1 MTPEVGR
8 LTDCVADFQ
17 VRLVP
22 AVEECFKGRV
32 ADCGVVLRHDSPGLD
47 RIGNAL
53 HPKDSAFASET
64 RLARQLSY

>member
-1 MTPEVGR
+1 MMLEVGR
-8 LTDCVADFQ
+8 LADCVLDCQ

-32 ADCGVVLRHDSPGLD
+32 ADCGVLLRHDSPGLD
-47 RIGNAL
+47 KKRNAL

-64 RLARQLSY
+64 RLGRQLS